1 VRKVKVL
8 KFIFP
13 LLAIGLFVLP
23 SISLAVL
30 PNAPQEI
37 EADPGIA
44 APTTM
49 NQLSGANLNSVTRTI
64 VNLRNW
70 FAGIVMVV
78 AVAALLF
85 GAIKYMFS
93 GGDATKTKDA
103 RGWIVGGVIGAI
115 IAAVSFGLVSI
126 VMNIMKNLSGLG

>member
-13 LLAIGLFVLP
+13 LLAIGFFVLP
-23 SISLAVL
+23 SISLAAGNYPTPPENITNVMAEPTGVRQL
-30 PNAPQEI
+30 ENATL
-37 EADPGIA
+37 D
-44 APTTM
+44 
-49 NQLSGANLNSVTRTI
+49 NVTRTV

-126 VMNIMKNLSGLG
+126 VMNIMKSLSGL

>member
-1 VRKVKVL
+1 
-8 KFIFP
+8 
-13 LLAIGLFVLP
+13 
-23 SISLAVL
+23 
-30 PNAPQEI
+30 
-37 EADPGIA
+37 
-44 APTTM
+44 
-49 NQLSGANLNSVTRTI
+49 
-64 VNLRNW
+64 
-70 FAGIVMVV
+70 MVV

-126 VMNIMKNLSGLG
+126 VMNIMKSLSGLS

>member
-13 LLAIGLFVLP
+13 LLVIGFFVLP
-23 SISLAVL
+23 SISLATNV
-30 PNAPQEI
+30 PTQ
-37 EADPGIA
+37 
-44 APTTM
+44 PTTM
-49 NQLSGANLNSVTRTI
+49 NGDIGVPTNMNQLSNANLDSVTRMI

-70 FAGIVMVV
+70 FAGIVLVI

-85 GAIKYMFS
+85 GAVKYMFS

-126 VMNIMKNLSGLG
+126 VMNIIKSLTNL

>member
-1 VRKVKVL
+1 MKVL

-13 LLAIGLFVLP
+13 LLAIGFFVLP
-23 SISLAVL
+23 SISLATVPIQPEEL
-30 PNAPQEI
+30 TPNVAEPSNMRDLN
-37 EADPGIA
+37 A
-44 APTTM
+44 
-49 NQLSGANLNSVTRTI
+49 ANLDSVTRMI

-70 FAGIVMVV
+70 FAGIVLVV

-85 GAIKYMFS
+85 GALKYMFS

-115 IAAVSFGLVSI
+115 IAAVAFGLVTI
-126 VMNIMKNLSGLG
+126 VMNIIESLTGLA